1 MIIREHALKA
11 LERTFVELIDTSIER
26 QALDVSPL
34 AESYVVEMLVGFTD
48 ATHLVRESIYLKDL
62 LRKALD
68 LEGRVR
74 KEYLR
79 TAGDVA
85 LFITGIFP
93 DSLKSRRNSFNLGDY
108 IDIGQEAYY
117 HINADVFDELAVIFP
132 EMVEVLNEVS
142 AKMKLTSSN
151 IIDYINRRRYIDARV
166 TRR

>member
-1 MIIREHALKA
+1 MIINEQAWKA
-11 LERTFVELIDTSIER
+11 LERTFTDLIDTSIER

-34 AESYVVEMLVGFTD
+34 VEAYVVEMLIGFTD

-68 LEGRVR
+68 SEGRMR

-79 TAGDVA
+79 TTGDVA
-85 LFITGIFP
+85 LFVTGIFP

-108 IDIGQEAYY
+108 IDIGQKAYD
-117 HINADVFDELAVIFP
+117 HINADVFDELAVVFP
-132 EMVEVLNEVS
+132 EMVDVLNEVS
-142 AKMKLTSSN
+142 MRMKLTSVD
-151 IIDYINRRRYIDARV
+151 IVEYMRRRRYIDARV